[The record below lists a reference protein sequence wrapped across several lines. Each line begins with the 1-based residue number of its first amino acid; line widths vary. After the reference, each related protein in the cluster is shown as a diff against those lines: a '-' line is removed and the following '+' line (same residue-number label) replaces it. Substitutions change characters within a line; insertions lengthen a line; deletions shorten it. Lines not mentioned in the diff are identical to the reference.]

1 MNTSAA
7 VVSGGMGGFL
17 NPPQHPL
24 GRVDVRETKILPNGD
39 IALVP
44 PHGLDAIRG
53 TFGPIT
59 VEDGKITGPPGW
71 EAINM
76 KMVSDLPGVG
86 KRLYINRAIEAP
98 LRLALTRCLAL
109 HDGYVVQTIGCFAP
123 RGKRSNPAALS
134 MHSWGIA
141 VDINAATNP
150 MRNPMQKDIPDTWVA
165 IFEELG
171 WTWGGRFRIA
181 DPMHFQWASG
191 A

>member
-1 MNTSAA
+1 M
-7 VVSGGMGGFL
+7 
-17 NPPQHPL
+17 
-24 GRVDVRETKILPNGD
+24 RETTHLPNGD
-39 IALVP
+39 IVLVP

-59 VEDGKITGPPGW
+59 VEDGKITGPKGW
-71 EAINM
+71 ESLNM
-76 KMVSDLPGVG
+76 KMVSDLPGVP

-98 LRLALTRCLAL
+98 LRLALRRCLDL
-109 HDGYVVQTIGCFAP
+109 HDGYTIQTIGCFAP
-123 RGKRSNPAALS
+123 RGKRSNPSMLS

-150 MRNPMQKDIPDTWVA
+150 MKAPMVKDIPDTWVA

-171 WTWGGRFRIA
+171 WTWGGKFRIP